1 MRKVLLFF
9 MMAFVFMMA
18 GAQNSSA
25 PKREFRGAWIQ
36 IINGQFQGMSRD
48 QMQANL
54 INQLNTLKRCGINT
68 IIFQVRGEGDA
79 LYESPY
85 EPWSRFLTGV
95 QGQAPTPYWDPL
107 AWMIEECH
115 KRSMELHAWI
125 NPFRAK
131 TKGTTSLSPKHPYMK
146 NPHLFFEYAGLYLFD
161 PGIPENR
168 EYICRIAADIV
179 NRYDVDGIHIDDY
192 FYPYPASGVQIP
204 DAATFQRYSNGFK
217 DIKDWRRWN
226 VNCFM
231 EMFYNAVHATKPWVK
246 VGVAPFGIYH
256 NSKAGGNIPGSRT
269 NGLQNYD
276 DLYADVLYWVNKG
289 WVDYNVP
296 QIYWEIGHK
305 AADYDELIHWWSRYA
320 GNRPLIIGQDVER
333 TVKAAD
339 LNNPNINQ
347 MPAKFQMQREIP
359 NVYGSCLWY
368 SAAVV
373 RNVGNYATL
382 LESYYHRTPALQ
394 PEMPFIDKKAPKKP
408 RKVKDMWM
416 PDGLYLFW
424 TAPKAKEE
432 MDRAYN
438 YVVYRFG
445 PKEKVDLNKA
455 ENIVTITSQTLCKL
469 PYVDGKTKYTYV
481 VTALDRL
488 HNESKGEK
496 EKVKL

>member
-9 MMAFVFMMA
+9 MMAFVFLMA
-18 GAQNSSA
+18 GAQNNGA

-54 INQLNTLKRCGINT
+54 INQLNTLQRCGINT

-107 AWMIEECH
+107 AWMIDECH

-146 NPHLFFEYAGLYLFD
+146 NPNLFFEYAGLYLFD

-192 FYPYPASGVQIP
+192 FYPYPAPGAQIP

-217 DIKDWRRWN
+217 DIRDWRRWN

-246 VGVAPFGIYH
+246 VGVAPF
-256 NSKAGGNIPGSRT
+256 
-269 NGLQNYD
+269 
-276 DLYADVLYWVNKG
+276 
-289 WVDYNVP
+289 
-296 QIYWEIGHK
+296 
-305 AADYDELIHWWSRYA
+305 RY
-320 GNRPLIIGQDVER
+320 L
-333 TVKAAD
+333 
-339 LNNPNINQ
+339 
-347 MPAKFQMQREIP
+347 
-359 NVYGSCLWY
+359 S
-368 SAAVV
+368 
-373 RNVGNYATL
+373 
-382 LESYYHRTPALQ
+382 
-394 PEMPFIDKKAPKKP
+394 
-408 RKVKDMWM
+408 
-416 PDGLYLFW
+416 
-424 TAPKAKEE
+424 
-432 MDRAYN
+432 
-438 YVVYRFG
+438 
-445 PKEKVDLNKA
+445 
-455 ENIVTITSQTLCKL
+455 
-469 PYVDGKTKYTYV
+469 
-481 VTALDRL
+481 
-488 HNESKGEK
+488 
-496 EKVKL
+496 